1 MAVDQIG
8 GTRDFPVEA
17 PDYTPGQ
24 RRRVIGAASL
34 GWGMEYFDFML
45 PSLLAPQIERAF
57 HISPG
62 AFSIAIVVQL
72 VGSAVGGL
80 LFGWLGD
87 LFERTD
93 EQRSATSALWGP
105 LQTTLPHLS
114 ASSLGCPTIRDP
126 RYFSPRRGLTT

>member
-57 HISPG
+57 HISTG

-72 VGSAVGGL
+72 VGLRSGGCFLGGL
-80 LFGWLGD
+80 ATCSSEPTSKDLQPRPFGDRCKQPCPIYRPVHLDVRLSGIPG
-87 LFERTD
+87 
-93 EQRSATSALWGP
+93 TS
-105 LQTTLPHLS
+105 PHE
-114 ASSLGCPTIRDP
+114 GV
-126 RYFSPRRGLTT
+126 